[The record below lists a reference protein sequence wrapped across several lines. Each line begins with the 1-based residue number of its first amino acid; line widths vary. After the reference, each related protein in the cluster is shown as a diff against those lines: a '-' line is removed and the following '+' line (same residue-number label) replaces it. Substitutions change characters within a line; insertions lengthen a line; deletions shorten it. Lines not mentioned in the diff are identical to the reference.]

1 QGSAVVNRLAQ
12 LLLVLTLAAVL
23 GACTTR
29 PSPGPTIVELRI
41 SAAEGI
47 NPGVAGDGLPVP
59 VRVYRLASTT
69 AFDAATFEEIYH
81 HEMKTLG
88 GHLVGITEFVLFPGQ
103 AETITREFNERE
115 RYFGILVAYKNGVPK
130 WRASTT
136 ITPGEKTVL
145 EARLGH
151 DGVTLDKM

>member
-1 QGSAVVNRLAQ
+1 MNRLAQ

-23 GACTTR
+23 GACTTK
-29 PSPGPTIVELRI
+29 PQIPGPTIVELRI

-47 NPGVAGDGLPVP
+47 NRGVAGDGLPVP
-59 VRVYRLASTT
+59 VRVYRLASTS
-69 AFDAATFEEIYH
+69 AFDAATFDEIYH
-81 HEMKTLG
+81 QEMETLG

-115 RYFGILVAYKNGVPK
+115 RHFGIVVAYKNGVSK

-136 ITPGEKTVL
+136 IMPGEKTVL

-151 DGVTLDKM
+151 DGVTLDKI